1 MRVPS
6 SRIPRPDDFAALLCL
21 DLHGDD
27 FISRYGEANLTGNAF
42 GGQLM
47 AQAVAA
53 AAYGLDPQRHLR
65 SLHATFLKP
74 LPLDPPLRYQIQTT
88 LQGRSFSNFE
98 VQSHK
103 EQRVAF
109 RASLCFQTQDEGPS
123 HQDAVPE
130 LRGPE
135 TLLDLADLA
144 DLHQDRLSE
153 GNQRLLKATHLYELR
168 PIDGEAFLFCS
179 DRQPS
184 LRYWIRSRERLGDD
198 PRLHEAAL
206 VYMSDAWINS
216 AMLLPHVAT
225 RISRDFFAPTL
236 THDLWFHRSFR
247 ADEWLLFDLHSPS
260 LHGATGLVNA
270 AIFDRNGRLIANA
283 AQHSL
288 FRQLG

>member
-1 MRVPS
+1 MQSPS
-6 SRIPRPDDFAALLCL
+6 SRIPRPDDFAALLRL

-27 FISRYGEANLTGNAF
+27 FISRHGEANLTGNTF

-53 AAYGLDPQRHLR
+53 AAYGLDPQRRLR

-74 LPLDPPLRYQIQTT
+74 LPLDPAISYQVQAT

-98 VQSHK
+98 VQSHSA
-103 EQRVAF
+103 QGVAF
-109 RASLCFQTQDEGPS
+109 RASLSFQTQDEGPS
-123 HQDAVPE
+123 HQDAAPE
-130 LRGPE
+130 DQGPE
-135 TLLDLADLA
+135 TRLTLAELA
-144 DLHQDRLSE
+144 DLHHDRLSE
-153 GNQRLLKATHLYELR
+153 GNQRLLKASHLYELR
-168 PIDGEAFLFCS
+168 PVDGEAFLFCG

-198 PRLHEAAL
+198 PRVHEAAL

-236 THDLWFHRSFR
+236 THHLWVHRAFR

-270 AIFDRNGRLIANA
+270 AIFDRNGSLIANA
-283 AQHSL
+283 TQHSL

>member
-1 MRVPS
+1 MQAPS
-6 SRIPRPDDFAALLCL
+6 SRISRPEDFAALLRL
-21 DLHGDD
+21 DSDGDH
-27 FISRYGEANLTGNAF
+27 FISRHGEANLTGHAF

-53 AAYGLDPQRHLR
+53 AAYGLDPQRRLR
-65 SLHATFLKP
+65 SLHASFLKP
-74 LPLDPPLRYQIQTT
+74 LPLDPPLRYQVQTT
-88 LQGRSFSNFE
+88 LQGRSFSNLE
-98 VQSHK
+98 VHSQNG
-103 EQRVAF
+103 QQAAF
-109 RASLCFQTQDEGPS
+109 RASLCFQTQDQGPS
-123 HQDAVPE
+123 HQDAAPDV
-130 LRGPE
+130 RTPE

-144 DLHQDRLSE
+144 DLHRDRLSE

-168 PIDGEAFLFCS
+168 PVDDQAFLFCG

-236 THDLWFHRSFR
+236 THDLWLHRSFR

-260 LHGATGLVNA
+260 LHGETGLVNA

-288 FRQLG
+288 FRQVG